1 MPRRTVTSLAFNMSV
16 STRGFFS
23 PQDLKKAEAR
33 VQVVSPWWSGNE
45 SRTPLLQMDLT
56 GHCHLQGGSLEPDT
70 DGLGAGNS

>member
-33 VQVVSPWWSGNE
+33 VQSGLTLVVW
-45 SRTPLLQMDLT
+45 Q
-56 GHCHLQGGSLEPDT
+56 
-70 DGLGAGNS
+70 